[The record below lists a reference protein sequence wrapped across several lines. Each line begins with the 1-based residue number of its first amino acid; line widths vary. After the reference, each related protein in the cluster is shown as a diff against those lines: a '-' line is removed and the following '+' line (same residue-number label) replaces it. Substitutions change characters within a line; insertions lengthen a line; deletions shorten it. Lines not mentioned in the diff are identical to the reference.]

1 MTVGCVAG
9 DEESYEVF
17 ADLLDPVID
26 GRHNG
31 YGKDAKHKTDLNP
44 ITSRVA
50 SSTRSTFSLPASV
63 PAAPSR
69 AFPSLP
75 TALVVSVVPSRR
87 SPSMPSPASRV
98 SSRVS
103 TTPFPR

>member
-44 ITSRVA
+44 DNLKGGLFDEKYVLS
-50 SSTRSTFSLPASV
+50 PASV
-63 PAAPSR
+63 PVAPSR
-69 AFPSLP
+69 ASPFLP
-75 TALVVSVVPSRR
+75 TAPVESVAPSRR
-87 SPSMPSPASRV
+87 SPSMPSPVLRV

-103 TTPFPR
+103 TTLFPR

>member
-44 ITSRVA
+44 DNLKVYD
-50 SSTRSTFSLPASV
+50 RSF
-63 PAAPSR
+63 
-69 AFPSLP
+69 
-75 TALVVSVVPSRR
+75 VS
-87 SPSMPSPASRV
+87 MV
-98 SSRVS
+98 SN
-103 TTPFPR
+103 